1 MKAIS
6 PMIAVVL
13 LIAFTVAIGGLVSV
27 WLSTLTSSQTG
38 TIQVSAENL
47 AKCASSTLA
56 ASEVRWASPGTSRI
70 VNVTITSGGTE
81 NLKNITITVA
91 GPGGSTNSPKF
102 FNGTGDDLIPG
113 LTYATSMNVTANV
126 SLLPPE
132 LVSVTG
138 ICQGSFAVR
147 GECKAGEKC
156 MKS

>member
-13 LIAFTVAIGGLVSV
+13 LIAFSVAIGGLVSV
-27 WLSTLTSSQTG
+27 WFSTLTSTQTG
-38 TIQVSAENL
+38 IVQSGAENL
-47 AKCASSTLA
+47 AKCATSTLA
-56 ASEVRWASPGTSRI
+56 VDEVRWLATGSSRT
-70 VNVTITSGGTE
+70 VNVTVSSGGLE
-81 NLKNITITVA
+81 NLKNITITVT

-102 FNGTGDDLIPG
+102 FNGTGDDFIPG
-113 LTYATSMNVTANV
+113 STYATSINVTANV
-126 SLLPPE
+126 SALPPE

-138 ICQGSFAVR
+138 ICQNSFAIR